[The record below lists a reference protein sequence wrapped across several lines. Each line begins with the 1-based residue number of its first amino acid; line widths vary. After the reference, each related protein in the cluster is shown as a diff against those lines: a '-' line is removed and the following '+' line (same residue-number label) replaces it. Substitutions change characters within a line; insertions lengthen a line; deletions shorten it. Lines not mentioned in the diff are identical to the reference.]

1 MINCPNCN
9 APLEPYKCK
18 CEYCGSYFFDFSGA
32 DLTGDKPCYIKV
44 GNTVALAHPH
54 VEEIASTPN
63 YDTYEDVMGTHHYT
77 MVSRN
82 ITARVLFDVIEY
94 KERIN
99 DG

>member
-44 GNTVALAHPH
+44 GDTVALAHPH
-54 VEEIASTPN
+54 IEEIACRPE
-63 YDTYEDVMGTHHYT
+63 YAEAIDYMGTHHYT
-77 MVSRN
+77 MINRY
-82 ITARVLFDVIEY
+82 ITVQVLFDVIEY